1 MEKKLFNEPKQRLK
15 DGRYCSDE
23 QKRIEMSIDRCKLLE
38 MQLQTER
45 RKVIALTERDVM
57 REKKYK
63 ELVLKLKELVG
74 LADVSG
80 SFFHNFAKPKIEDL
94 QKVSEIREKILI
106 LIHTTDIHEDIIEH
120 LLEPFENLLI
130 YNGVNLQETDY

>member
-1 MEKKLFNEPKQRLK
+1 MEKKLFKEPKMRLK

-45 RKVIALTERDVM
+45 RKVIALTERNVM
-57 REKKYK
+57 IEKKYS

-74 LADVSG
+74 L
-80 SFFHNFAKPKIEDL
+80 
-94 QKVSEIREKILI
+94 
-106 LIHTTDIHEDIIEH
+106 
-120 LLEPFENLLI
+120 
-130 YNGVNLQETDY
+130 

>member
-1 MEKKLFNEPKQRLK
+1 MEQKLFSEPKQRLK

-38 MQLQTER
+38 MQLQMER

-63 ELVLKLKELVG
+63 ELVFKLKELVG
-74 LADVSG
+74 L
-80 SFFHNFAKPKIEDL
+80 
-94 QKVSEIREKILI
+94 
-106 LIHTTDIHEDIIEH
+106 
-120 LLEPFENLLI
+120 
-130 YNGVNLQETDY
+130 

>member
-1 MEKKLFNEPKQRLK
+1 MKTTLFKEPKQRLK

-38 MQLQTER
+38 MQLQMER

-63 ELVLKLKELVG
+63 ELVSKLKELVS
-74 LADVSG
+74 LC
-80 SFFHNFAKPKIEDL
+80 
-94 QKVSEIREKILI
+94 
-106 LIHTTDIHEDIIEH
+106 
-120 LLEPFENLLI
+120 
-130 YNGVNLQETDY
+130 

>member
-1 MEKKLFNEPKQRLK
+1 METKLFNEPKMRLK

-45 RKVIALTERDVM
+45 RKVIALTERDVR

-63 ELVLKLKELVG
+63 ELVFKLKELVLNVG
-74 LADVSG
+74 NMASG
-80 SFFHNFAKPKIEDL
+80 
-94 QKVSEIREKILI
+94 
-106 LIHTTDIHEDIIEH
+106 
-120 LLEPFENLLI
+120 
-130 YNGVNLQETDY
+130 

>member
-45 RKVIALTERDVM
+45 RKVIALTERNVQLEM
-57 REKKYK
+57 NYNELKQKIK
-63 ELVLKLKELVG
+63 ELC
-74 LADVSG
+74 
-80 SFFHNFAKPKIEDL
+80 
-94 QKVSEIREKILI
+94 
-106 LIHTTDIHEDIIEH
+106 
-120 LLEPFENLLI
+120 
-130 YNGVNLQETDY
+130 

>member
-1 MEKKLFNEPKQRLK
+1 METLFKEPKRRLK

-38 MQLQTER
+38 MQLQMER

-63 ELVLKLKELVG
+63 ELVVKLKELVG
-74 LADVSG
+74 L
-80 SFFHNFAKPKIEDL
+80 
-94 QKVSEIREKILI
+94 
-106 LIHTTDIHEDIIEH
+106 
-120 LLEPFENLLI
+120 
-130 YNGVNLQETDY
+130 Y